1 MMLFSLWLACAQ
13 PETSKTSAPVIEVES
28 IERETTLGPITAK
41 VILSPK
47 APKLGAPMTLTLEVK
62 AEEKVQVELP
72 PFGEALGRFQI
83 VSYEPMKKDAERVQ
97 RQTYTLQ
104 APMSGVQTIP
114 ALRIVF
120 FDKRENDDA
129 DEQEILTDE
138 LTVEIASLL
147 EEDAPL
153 DFRGPRGRLDPEIEV
168 PAWLWGG
175 GSLLLFAGLGFAGW
189 RVYQSR
195 QSLAMVRSAY
205 EQAMD
210 ALLFLSDR
218 NDLEIDEYY
227 AELSLI
233 LRRYI
238 DARFGIPVL
247 EKTTPEFIQIAKGS
261 DVFQQQQLDFLT
273 AFLQRAD
280 DVKYAQQQP
289 DLGEEDTEISLIRR
303 FLEETKLVEEEV

>member
-1 MMLFSLWLACAQ
+1 MILLSFWLACSE
-13 PETSKTSAPVIEVES
+13 PEVPNASVPTTEVERL
-28 IERETTLGPITAK
+28 ERETTLGPITAK
-41 VILSPK
+41 VALSPK
-47 APKLGAPMTLTLEVK
+47 EPKLGEAMTMVLEVK
-62 AEEKVQVELP
+62 AQEKVEVELP

-83 VSYEPMKKDAERVQ
+83 VSYEPMKKDEEGIQ

-114 ALRIVF
+114 SLRIVF
-120 FDKRENDDA
+120 FDKREDKDA
-129 DEQEILTDE
+129 EEQELLTDE

-153 DFRGPRGRLDPEIEV
+153 DFHAPRGRLEPEIEIPTWV
-168 PAWLWGG
+168 WIG
-175 GSLLLFAGLGFAGW
+175 GSLVLLVGLSALGY
-189 RVYQSR
+189 RVAKNR
-195 QSLAMVRSAY
+195 RAHAVVRSAY

-210 ALLFLSDR
+210 GLLSLSK
-218 NDLEIDEYY
+218 NELEIDEYY
-227 AELSLI
+227 AELSFI

-247 EKTTPEFIQIAKGS
+247 DKTTPEFLQIAKDS
-261 DVFQQQQLDFLT
+261 DVFHDEQLVFLK

-289 DLGEEDTEISLIRR
+289 DLGEEETEITLIRR
-303 FLEETKLVEEEV
+303 FLEETKLVEEEA

>member
-1 MMLFSLWLACAQ
+1 MILLSLWFSCAE
-13 PETSKTSAPVIEVES
+13 PEALKTSSPAIEVERL
-28 IERETTLGPITAK
+28 ERDTTLGPITAK
-41 VILSPK
+41 VTLSPK
-47 APKLGAPMTLTLEVK
+47 EPKLGEPMNLTLEVQT
-62 AEEKVQVELP
+62 EENVIAELP

-83 VSYEPMKKDAERVQ
+83 VSYEPMRKDSEYVQ

-114 ALRIVF
+114 SLRIVF
-120 FDKRENDDA
+120 FDKRENENA

-138 LTVEIASLL
+138 LTIEIASLL
-147 EEDAPL
+147 EADAPL
-153 DFRGPRGRLDPEIEV
+153 DFRNPRGRLEPEIELPIWV
-168 PAWLWGG
+168 WAVGG
-175 GSLLLFAGLGFAGW
+175 LFLLGGVSFLGW
-189 RVYQSR
+189 RMYLSR

-210 ALLFLSDR
+210 ALLSLSDR
-218 NDLEIDEYY
+218 RDLEIDEYY

-238 DARFGIPVL
+238 DGRFGIPVL
-247 EKTTPEFIQIAKGS
+247 EKTTPEFIQIAKES
-261 DVFQQQQLDFLT
+261 AVFQQEQIDFLR

-289 DLGEEDTEISLIRR
+289 DLGEEDTEVSLIRR
-303 FLEETKLVEEEV
+303 FFEDTKLVEEEV

>member
-1 MMLFSLWLACAQ
+1 MIFLSFWLSCSE
-13 PETSKTSAPVIEVES
+13 PEVTNESVPATEVERL
-28 IERETTLGPITAK
+28 ERETILGPITAK
-41 VILSPK
+41 VALSPK
-47 APKLGAPMTLTLEVK
+47 EPKLGEAMTMVLEVK
-62 AEEKVQVELP
+62 AQEKVEVELP

-83 VSYEPMKKDAERVQ
+83 VSYEPMKKDEQGIQ

-114 ALRIVF
+114 SLRIVF
-120 FDKRENDDA
+120 FDKRDEKDA
-129 DEQEILTDE
+129 EEQELLTDE

-153 DFRGPRGRLDPEIEV
+153 DFHAPRGRLEPEIEIPTWV
-168 PAWLWGG
+168 WLVGMLVLSFG
-175 GSLLLFAGLGFAGW
+175 LSALGFSVAKK
-189 RVYQSR
+189 RKARAV
-195 QSLAMVRSAY
+195 VRTAY

-210 ALLFLSDR
+210 GLLSLSK
-218 NDLEIDEYY
+218 NELEIDEYY
-227 AELSLI
+227 AELSFI

-247 EKTTPEFIQIAKGS
+247 EKTTPEFLQIAKDS
-261 DVFQQQQLDFLT
+261 DAFNDEQLKFLK

-289 DLGEEDTEISLIRR
+289 DLGEEDTELTLIRR
-303 FLEETKLVEEEV
+303 FLEETKLVEEEA

>member
-1 MMLFSLWLACAQ
+1 MIFLSFWLSCSELEVTNESV
-13 PETSKTSAPVIEVES
+13 PTTEVERL
-28 IERETTLGPITAK
+28 ERETILGPITAK
-41 VILSPK
+41 VALSPK
-47 APKLGAPMTLTLEVK
+47 EPKLGEAMTMVLEVK
-62 AEEKVQVELP
+62 AQEKVEVELP

-83 VSYEPMKKDAERVQ
+83 VSYEPMKKDEQGIQ

-114 ALRIVF
+114 SLRIVF
-120 FDKRENDDA
+120 FDKRDEKDA
-129 DEQEILTDE
+129 EEQELLTDE

-153 DFRGPRGRLDPEIEV
+153 DFHAPRGRLEPEIEIPTWV
-168 PAWLWGG
+168 WLVGTLVLSFG
-175 GSLLLFAGLGFAGW
+175 LSALGFSVAKK
-189 RVYQSR
+189 RKARAV
-195 QSLAMVRSAY
+195 VRTAY

-210 ALLFLSDR
+210 GLLSLSK

-227 AELSLI
+227 AELSFI

-247 EKTTPEFIQIAKGS
+247 EKTTPEFLQIAKDS
-261 DVFQQQQLDFLT
+261 DAFNDEQLIFLK

-289 DLGEEDTEISLIRR
+289 DLGEEDTEITLIRR
-303 FLEETKLVEEEV
+303 FLEETKLVEEEA

>member
-1 MMLFSLWLACAQ
+1 MIFLSFWLSCSE
-13 PETSKTSAPVIEVES
+13 PEITNDSVPATEVERL
-28 IERETTLGPITAK
+28 ERETILGPITAK
-41 VILSPK
+41 VALSPK
-47 APKLGAPMTLTLEVK
+47 EPKLGEAMTMVLEVK
-62 AEEKVQVELP
+62 AQEKVEVELP

-83 VSYEPMKKDAERVQ
+83 VSYEPMKKDEQGIQ

-114 ALRIVF
+114 SLRIVF
-120 FDKRENDDA
+120 FDKRDDQDA
-129 DEQEILTDE
+129 EEQELLTDE

-153 DFRGPRGRLDPEIEV
+153 DFHAPRGRLEPEIEIPTWV
-168 PAWLWGG
+168 WLVGMLVLSFG
-175 GSLLLFAGLGFAGW
+175 LSALGFSVAKK
-189 RVYQSR
+189 RKARAV
-195 QSLAMVRSAY
+195 VRTAY

-210 ALLFLSDR
+210 GLLSLSK

-227 AELSLI
+227 AELSFI

-247 EKTTPEFIQIAKGS
+247 EKTTPEFLQIAKDS
-261 DVFQQQQLDFLT
+261 EAFNDEQLQFLK

-289 DLGEEDTEISLIRR
+289 DLGEEDTEITLIRR
-303 FLEETKLVEEEV
+303 FLEETKLVEEEA